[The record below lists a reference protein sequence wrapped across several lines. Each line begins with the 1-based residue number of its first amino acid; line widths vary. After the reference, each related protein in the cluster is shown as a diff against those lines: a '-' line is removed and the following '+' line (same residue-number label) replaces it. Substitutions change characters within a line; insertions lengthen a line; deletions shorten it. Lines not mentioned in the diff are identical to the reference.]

1 LVAPVS
7 AYAFVIG
14 ALVGLLVGFGLG
26 IICERDRGNT
36 GTECDPNLM

>member
-1 LVAPVS
+1 MS

-26 IICERDRGNT
+26 IIFERDRGALDAQRRQSV
-36 GTECDPNLM
+36 E